1 VTGFRRFNN
10 STCKRVLNLMNA
22 CTSDREIKH
31 MFEKGSQ
38 TPRLNKISS
47 KLIDEADKELM
58 HVSKYVME
66 HSLV

>member
-1 VTGFRRFNN
+1 
-10 STCKRVLNLMNA
+10 MNA